1 MEKLAGKGN
10 SDLLTPES
18 IIGKL
23 DGLPYDIKNALRGY
37 TRKRGPA
44 PKGMLRDD
52 AFCQIARNRPLKI

>member
-23 DGLPYDIKNALRGY
+23 DGLPYDIKNARED
-37 TRKRGPA
+37 THANGPA